1 LDKTQLN
8 FKNTRFGSM
17 RVGSFPAL
25 SSERDDR
32 EENSSD

>member
-1 LDKTQLN
+1 
-8 FKNTRFGSM
+8 M